1 METESQV
8 IRQCLEEVAE
18 IDTDLTP
25 AIYARLSRQVPEIDQ
40 HIDYLDERMR
50 GRMLDQVYQ
59 LLLGELDRD
68 YLDFESRMHEGYG
81 ATPAMYR
88 GMLQAVKEEVRDVL
102 AGQWSDSRDVA
113 WNCTI
118 DRIVVELTR

>member
-102 AGQWSDSRDVA
+102 AEQWSDSRDVA

>member
-1 METESQV
+1 METDRLV
-8 IRQCLEEVAE
+8 IRDCLEEVAE
-18 IDTDLTP
+18 TDTDLAP

-68 YLDFESRMHEGYG
+68 YLAFETRMHEGYG
-81 ATPAMYR
+81 ATPEMYR
-88 GMLQAVKEEVRDVL
+88 GLLEAVKEEVRHIL
-102 AGQWSDSRDVA
+102 GQRWSDSRDAA

-118 DRIVVELTR
+118 DRIVVELTQ